1 MLCSDIKHN
10 YNMFTIDLFLTFI
23 KIQGKKITT
32 LPEIRSRNNEI
43 MFEEKVCLE
52 IRGICTYSITKI
64 GSITLVISSKI
75 FK

>member
-1 MLCSDIKHN
+1 
-10 YNMFTIDLFLTFI
+10 MFTIDLFLTFI
-23 KIQGKKITT
+23 KIQGKKIT

-43 MFEEKVCLE
+43 MFEGKVCLE
-52 IRGICTYSITKI
+52 IRGICMYSITKI